1 MKNTTPHFLAR
12 LIASLPVDLIRK
24 SNQRAAKPNN
34 IRRREPSPAREE
46 TLNRIFMVRYR
57 IQHL

>member
-1 MKNTTPHFLAR
+1 MKNNTSHFLAR

-24 SNQRAAKPNN
+24 SNQQAAKSKSN
-34 IRRREPSPAREE
+34 RRTEPSSGREE